1 MIRLKTSRLFGFFG
15 PVTIPLDSDAT
26 GRFLPA
32 VVAVMV
38 LLATLL
44 LVGALA
50 LGDGLQGWRRDLEG
64 RVTVQ
69 ILPLDSRVMPLPERV
84 EQALRL
90 LRLSPLVTDA
100 SPVPAA
106 DLAAMLSPWLG
117 EGPLPDDLPVPALID
132 VVLKPGAD
140 RSTAA
145 TLRDLLK
152 PVAGA
157 TLDDHGSW
165 LRDVQRLAA
174 LVARL
179 TYGLVGLIIGAAALI
194 IVLLVRAGMA
204 MHRDA
209 VELLHLVG
217 ATDRLIAWQ
226 FQRHMSLVALRGAA
240 AGTLGAALLLAL
252 LHHLADRAGLALFAG
267 LAPLQ
272 HVGALVLVPVAF
284 VALAALTSGIV
295 ARRLLAELP

>member
-1 MIRLKTSRLFGFFG
+1 MKGLRTSRLFGFFG
-15 PVTIPLDSDAT
+15 PATIPLDRDAT

-32 VVAVMV
+32 VVAIMV

-44 LVGALA
+44 LVGAVT
-50 LGDGLQGWRRDLEG
+50 LGDGLRGWRSDLEG

-69 ILPLDSRVMPLPERV
+69 ILPLDSRVLPLPERV

-90 LRLSPLVTDA
+90 LRLSPLVVEAT
-100 SPVPAA
+100 PVPDK
-106 DLAAMLSPWLG
+106 DLAAMLAPWLG
-117 EGPLPDDLPVPALID
+117 DGPLPEDLPVPALID
-132 VVLKPGAD
+132 VVLKPGANVVD
-140 RSTAA
+140 S
-145 TLRDLLK
+145 LRDLLK

-157 TLDDHGSW
+157 ALDDHGSW
-165 LRDVQRLAA
+165 LRDVQRLAG
-174 LVARL
+174 LVAGL
-179 TYGLVGLIIGAAALI
+179 TYGLVGLIVGAAALI

-226 FQRHMSLVALRGAA
+226 FQRHMSLVALRGAV
-240 AGTLGAALLLAL
+240 AGTLVAALLLAL
-252 LHHLADRAGLALFAG
+252 LRHLATRAGLALFAG
-267 LAPLQ
+267 LAPTHHL
-272 HVGALVLVPVAF
+272 GLLVLVPGAF
-284 VALAALTSGIV
+284 VGLAALTSGLV